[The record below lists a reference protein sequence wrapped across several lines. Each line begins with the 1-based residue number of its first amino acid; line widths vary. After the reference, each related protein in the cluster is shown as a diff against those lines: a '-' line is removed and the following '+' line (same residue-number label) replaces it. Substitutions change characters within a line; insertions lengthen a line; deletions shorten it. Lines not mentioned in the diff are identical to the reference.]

1 MPPVM
6 LVLLTGATG
15 FLGHHI
21 LAALISA
28 GHTVRAVGRTS
39 PRPATRNVHWIQADF
54 NHAHTPE
61 VWLPHLSDVECVI
74 NAAGIL
80 RETATQ
86 KFDLLHERGPIALFR
101 AGAQAGVSRLI
112 QISALGADTQATT
125 RYHLSKKHADDVLL
139 SLPVTATLIQ
149 PSLVYGPGGASAAML
164 QQWAALPL
172 IPLPG
177 AGMQPIQPVFI
188 GDLTDAVCTLLTL
201 THPPQRVEAVG
212 PQAVSLRAY
221 LALLRRQLGLGS
233 PRFLALPMPLVQGAV
248 RLAAHLP
255 GSLAD
260 PDSLSMLERGNT
272 ADAGPFAALLGR
284 APRSPAQFIE
294 PDAAPAARAQ
304 ALLGTLL
311 PLLRISIALVWLV
324 TGIVSLWVYPIADSL
339 ELLHRVGVP
348 AELGPTMLYGAAGLD
363 FAFGAATLVLRKR
376 RPLWLMQMALILFY
390 TAVITLHLPEF
401 WAHPYGPILKNLP
414 MLAAIW
420 LLYQLEE

>member
-1 MPPVM
+1 M
-6 LVLLTGATG
+6 LILLTGATG
-15 FLGHHI
+15 FLGRHI
-21 LAALISA
+21 LAALVSA
-28 GHTVRAVGRTS
+28 GHTVRAVGRST
-39 PRPATRNVHWIQADF
+39 PPPATRNVHWVQADF
-54 NHAHTPE
+54 NRDHTPE
-61 VWLPHLSDVECVI
+61 AWLPHLTGVDAVI

-86 KFDLLHERGPIALFR
+86 KFDALHERGPIALFR
-101 AGAQAGVSRLI
+101 GGAQAGVSRFI
-112 QISALGADTQATT
+112 QISALGADAQAAT

-164 QQWAALPL
+164 QQWTALPL

-177 AGMQPIQPVFI
+177 AGMQQIQPVFI
-188 GDLTDAVCTLLTL
+188 DDLTDAVCTLLTL
-201 THPPQRVEAVG
+201 AHPPERVAAVG

-221 LALLRRQLGLGS
+221 LSLLRQQMGLGR
-233 PRFLALPMPLVQGAV
+233 PRFLTLPIPLVQATV

-284 APRSPAQFIE
+284 PPRSPAQFIE
-294 PDAAPAARAQ
+294 PDAAPAARTQ
-304 ALLGTLL
+304 ALLGSLL
-311 PLLRISIALVWLV
+311 PLLRVSIALVWLV

-348 AELGPTMLYGAAGLD
+348 AALGPTMLYGAAGLD
-363 FAFGAATLVLRKR
+363 FALGVATLALRKR
-376 RPLWLMQMALILFY
+376 RLLWVLQMALIVFY
-390 TAVITLHLPEF
+390 SVLITLFLPEF

>member
-1 MPPVM
+1 M
-6 LVLLTGATG
+6 LILLTGATG
-15 FLGHHI
+15 FLGRHI
-21 LAALISA
+21 LAALVSA
-28 GHTVRAVGRTS
+28 GHTVRAVGR
-39 PRPATRNVHWIQADF
+39 ATPPPPTRDVHWVQADF
-54 NHAHTPE
+54 NRDPTPE
-61 VWLPHLSDVECVI
+61 AWLPHLTGVDAVI

-80 RETATQ
+80 RETPTQ
-86 KFDLLHERGPIALFR
+86 TFEALHERGPIALFR
-101 AGAQAGVSRLI
+101 AGAQAGVSRFI
-112 QISALGADTQATT
+112 QISALGADAQATT

-177 AGMQPIQPVFI
+177 AGMQQIQPVFI
-188 GDLTDAVCTLLTL
+188 DDLTDAVCTLLTL
-201 THPPQRVEAVG
+201 AHPPQRVKAVG
-212 PQAVSLRAY
+212 PQAVSLREY
-221 LALLRRQLGLGS
+221 LALLRRQMGLGKA
-233 PRFLALPMPLVQGAV
+233 RFLALPVPLVQGAV

-272 ADAGPFAALLGR
+272 ADAGPFAALLGH

-294 PDAAPAARAQ
+294 PDAAPAARTQ
-304 ALLGTLL
+304 AVLGSLL
-311 PLLRISIALVWLV
+311 PLLRISIALVWLI
-324 TGIVSLWVYPIADSL
+324 TGIVSVWVYPIADSL

-348 AELGPTMLYGAAGLD
+348 TALGTTMLYGAAGLD
-363 FAFGAATLVLRKR
+363 FIFGVATLALRKR
-376 RPLWLMQMALILFY
+376 RLLWLMQMALIIFY
-390 TAVITLHLPEF
+390 SVLITIYLPEF

>member
-1 MPPVM
+1 M
-6 LVLLTGATG
+6 LILLTGATG
-15 FLGHHI
+15 FLGRHI
-21 LAALISA
+21 LAALVSA
-28 GHTVRAVGRTS
+28 GHTVRAVARS
-39 PRPATRNVHWIQADF
+39 APRPETRNIHWVQADF
-54 NHAHTPE
+54 NRDHSPE
-61 VWLPHLSDVECVI
+61 AWLPHLAGVDAVI

-86 KFDLLHERGPIALFR
+86 KFDALHERGPIALFR
-101 AGAQAGVSRLI
+101 AGAQAGVSRFI
-112 QISALGADTQATT
+112 QISALGADAQATT

-177 AGMQPIQPVFI
+177 AGMQQIQPVFI
-188 GDLTDAVCTLLTL
+188 DDLTAAVCTLLTL
-201 THPPQRVEAVG
+201 PHPPERVAAVG
-212 PQAVSLRAY
+212 PQAVSLRDY
-221 LALLRRQLGLGS
+221 LALLRRQMGLGNAH
-233 PRFLALPMPLVQGAV
+233 FVALPMPLVQGAV

-272 ADAGPFAALLGR
+272 AGAGPFAALLDR
-284 APRSPAQFIE
+284 PPRSPTQFIE
-294 PDAAPAARAQ
+294 RDAAPAARTQAQ
-304 ALLGTLL
+304 LATLL
-311 PLLRISIALVWLV
+311 PLLRVSIALVWLI

-348 AELGPTMLYGAAGLD
+348 TALGPTMLYGAAGLD
-363 FAFGAATLVLRKR
+363 FVFGVATLALRKR
-376 RPLWLMQMALILFY
+376 RLLWLMQMALIVFY
-390 TAVITLHLPEF
+390 SVLITLFLPEF